1 MVHRCGAMT
10 SRGVRCKQVVD
21 NAGDRCR
28 YHLAVVSEGNEQE
41 SEHQHQSDGEVSHSH
56 GPTSHGHSHSQ
67 VSQDVTSEVLSG
79 LLEKISH
86 LETELK
92 KATARN
98 SGATSSKPK
107 PSVPQAKPPVEGKK
121 KRVMTSAG
129 ATVSA
134 RWIFYNE
141 HKTDADVLATVRGGL
156 IKGNMLVK
164 KTQVVNG
171 VTIEKEH
178 IPYTLVKIATDMKF
192 DQLSDQDKESYLLEA
207 YERNE
212 AKYA

>member
-107 PSVPQAKPPVEGKK
+107 PKAKPPVDGKK